1 MTGSVNVMTSPDPC
15 KACGKPVRTIGTNRE
30 ASLDNPTK
38 ESERR
43 VCTNPQCDSNTG
55 QGSLSTVV

>member
-1 MTGSVNVMTSPDPC
+1 MTSPDPC